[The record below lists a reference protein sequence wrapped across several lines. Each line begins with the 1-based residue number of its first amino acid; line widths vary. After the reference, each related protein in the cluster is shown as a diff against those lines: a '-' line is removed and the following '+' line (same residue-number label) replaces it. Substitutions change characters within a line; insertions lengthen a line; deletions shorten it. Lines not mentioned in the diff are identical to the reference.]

1 MKNKSKAYQVL
12 LITILCIL
20 CALVVLP
27 FLLLVSIS
35 FSEESDIVYNG
46 YKLWPENF
54 SVPSYRYLLGN
65 STAVF
70 DAYKVTIFYSL
81 VGMALSVLLTAMMA
95 YPLTRRNLKGRKFMS
110 FYIYFTMLFGG
121 GMVPSYIL
129 ITQYLH
135 LDNTLLVYI
144 IPGLMSPWNVFM
156 ARSFFSDLPE
166 EMIESAKIDGATEY
180 RIFFNFV
187 IPLSKPVLATI
198 ALNVFLLKW
207 NEWMTCMLYIT
218 NSKLYSLQYLLQS
231 IMENIRVLQEAQAS
245 GTGLMLSES
254 EIPAE
259 TVRMAMAVIAAGPAV
274 LVFPFFQKYFVKGM
288 TVGSVKG

>member
-54 SVPSYRYLLGN
+54 SVASYRYLLGN